1 MEVGGQIIARLVDSS
16 GKRDSIEGSPGVSS
30 SQREGGQVARANLRQ
45 DNGISCLGGFRG
57 GWECLTVLRGGERS
71 VVSDETLVDRLVAG
85 QKTNFV
91 REHVSSS
98 LRLSEI
104 RRYFDDF

>member
-45 DNGISCLGGFRG
+45 DNGISCLGGLGMSHGFKRG
-57 GWECLTVLRGGERS
+57 RE
-71 VVSDETLVDRLVAG
+71 VSLAT
-85 QKTNFV
+85 
-91 REHVSSS
+91 
-98 LRLSEI
+98 
-104 RRYFDDF
+104 RR